1 VKNDGEMCPNWC
13 EQRGKLP
20 PMAAIEHQATF
31 KSKTCLETIGVFLY
45 DGGQF
50 ARDGHGLSHMGNV
63 K

>member
-1 VKNDGEMCPNWC
+1 
-13 EQRGKLP
+13 
-20 PMAAIEHQATF
+20 MAAIEHQATF
-31 KSKTCLETIGVFLY
+31 KSNHNSKTCLETIGVFLY